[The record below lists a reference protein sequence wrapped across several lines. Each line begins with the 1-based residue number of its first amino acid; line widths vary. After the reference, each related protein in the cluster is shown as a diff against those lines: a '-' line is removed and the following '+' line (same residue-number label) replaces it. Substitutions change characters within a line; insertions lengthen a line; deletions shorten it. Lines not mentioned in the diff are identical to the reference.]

1 MRVVAVVLAV
11 VATVSGGLLGNS
23 NNNRQTDGGAFNAGN
38 NGGSYGTG
46 SSSGLS
52 GNSGGLNSGSYG
64 TNSGLNTGNAGGINS
79 GSYGT
84 GSSSGLNTGVNGGL
98 NTGKS
103 TGFGGNFN
111 TGGSGGVDNF
121 GSAVGGV
128 SATGGLQQGT
138 AQVQIR
144 DQAAKRTNEQKLS
157 ARSNLDNADQ
167 AAARSD
173 NQQRRGDLKE
183 DNYRSQDSQAQSRA
197 SQSGKSYDQTQDQGR
212 QNSQRQNDLNDKH
225 GVQLNNVG
233 RYDRQ
238 DWARNS
244 GDKQLKA
251 NKNAFAT
258 VNLGVDNAGYNF
270 KKNFATNQNEKGG
283 FKDAVENINN
293 NMDVYEEKQRDNR
306 FSKGQLDAFRRS
318 NDNDAFTKQSDW
330 FSNAAQ
336 RQNVNN
342 QFGAADRLKN
352 AAEQQA
358 LDRNTLVDSKNDQF
372 WHRDNAQ
379 DQAVRTANDEANKR
393 ANSEKKAIAEAS
405 GKKGVEDKKYYGGQT
420 YGNGNVGPNAALGTA
435 GSGGYAS
442 TGSGA
447 GGSQGPVYNGGVV
460 TGGNVAGVNGGVG
473 KGTEEGSGGDY
484 QNRYWEQARQGDKA
498 NQNHASNA
506 QSDAAAYNNYNRGRG
521 IDGSV
526 SINGQRE
533 GQWAKDQAGLR
544 DANSQGY
551 NGANADV
558 AKNAELG
565 DNAKEARISNS
576 NLESANKN
584 LQAQE
589 LDRINWKRNQ
599 VDNKALLRKQK
610 KFYHL
615 KNEGGFND
623 EALNYNR
630 NKGNQDWGEEQQAQK
645 EARIRYNNA
654 ADDAKVNQQARSYNN
669 LDARRISN
677 ADAVAKTKDNQGA
690 WQNENRNSN
699 DNASKNRAAIDNG
712 RQNNEFDSFGRN
724 VNQRNQQLWDSAR
737 KDASQRTR
745 GSNKSRSLD
754 GAFVFSPR
762 NANNAL
768 GLGGSS
774 QGGFGRSTGGGSG
787 GRFQGGGGGSKFGG
801 NVGGF
806 MGDFGGSGKFGQ
818 TDFRN
823 NNNNRY

>member
-1 MRVVAVVLAV
+1 MRVVAVVLAL
-11 VATVSGGLLGNS
+11 VAAVSGGLLGNS
-23 NNNRQTDGGAFNAGN
+23 NKQETDGGSFNT
-38 NGGSYGTG
+38 GT
-46 SSSGLS
+46 SSSGLGGGS
-52 GNSGGLNSGSYG
+52 FTTSGG
-64 TNSGLNTGNAGGINS
+64 
-79 GSYGT
+79 
-84 GSSSGLNTGVNGGL
+84 
-98 NTGKS
+98 GK
-103 TGFGGNFN
+103 
-111 TGGSGGVDNF
+111 GVDNF
-121 GSAVGGV
+121 GSAVGGIAATG
-128 SATGGLQQGT
+128 SATQGT
-138 AQVQIR
+138 AQVQIS
-144 DQAAKRTNEQKLS
+144 DQKANRVNEQKLS
-157 ARSNLDNADQ
+157 ARANLDNADQ
-167 AAARSD
+167 AAGRSD
-173 NQQRRGDLKE
+173 DQQRRGDLRE
-183 DNYRSQDSQAQSRA
+183 DAQRNQQNEARA
-197 SQSGKSYDQTQDQGR
+197 SASSQNRAYDQTQDQAR
-212 QNSQRQNDLNDKH
+212 KNTQRQNDLNDKH

-238 DWARNS
+238 DWANNA
-244 GDKQLKA
+244 GDKRLKA

-258 VNLGVDNAGYNF
+258 VNLGVDNAGYKF

-283 FKDAVENINN
+283 FKDAVEQINE

-318 NDNDAFTKQSDW
+318 NANDAFNKQSDW

-336 RQNVNN
+336 RQNINN
-342 QFGAADRLKN
+342 QYGAADRLKN

-358 LDRNTLVDSKNDQF
+358 IDRNTLVDSKNDQF

-379 DQAVRTANDEANKR
+379 DQAVRRANDEATKR
-393 ANSEKKAIAEAS
+393 AENEKKAIAEAS
-405 GKKGVEDKKYYGGQT
+405 GKKGVEDKKYYGGTT
-420 YGNGNVGPNAALGTA
+420 YGNGQAGPNSALGTA
-435 GSGGYAS
+435 GSGGYAN
-442 TGSGA
+442 TGSGT

-460 TGGNVAGVNGGVG
+460 TGGNVAGNSGTG

-498 NQNHASNA
+498 NQNQASNA

-565 DNAKEARISNS
+565 DNAKEARVSNS
-576 NLESANKN
+576 NLDSANKH

-599 VDNKALLRKQK
+599 VDNSQRIRKQK
-610 KFYHL
+610 KFYHD

-654 ADDAKVNQQARSYNN
+654 ADNAKVNTQARSYNN

-677 ADAVAKTKDNQGA
+677 ADAVAKTKDNAGA
-690 WQNENRNSN
+690 WQNENWNSN
-699 DNASKNRAAIDNG
+699 NNALKNRAAADNG
-712 RQNNEFDSFGRN
+712 RQNTEFDSFAQN
-724 VNQRNQQLWDSAR
+724 INQRNQQLWDSAR
-737 KDASQRTR
+737 KDASQRSR
-745 GSNKSRSLD
+745 GANKGRTLD

-762 NANNAL
+762 SSQNTL
-768 GLGGSS
+768 GL
-774 QGGFGRSTGGGSG
+774 GRSTGGGSSGGSG
-787 GRFQGGGGGSKFGG
+787 GRFQGSGGSSFGG
-801 NVGGF
+801 NSNVGGF
-806 MGDFGGSGKFGQ
+806 MGEFGGSQKFGN

-823 NNNNRY
+823 NRRY